1 MRRAALLA
9 IGTILVTF
17 EVQAQP
23 ASASSAGG
31 AGTAAKADPWLT
43 KATLGYLSTSGNT
56 ESSSLNSGFT
66 VAYDAG
72 NWVHAFNATAINS
85 SENDDTTAEA
95 YGLGWKSEYN
105 LTKADFLF
113 LRVNWRKD
121 RFSGYEHQLSETFGY
136 GRRLIDTGKH
146 VLDAEVGAGA
156 RQAELSDGSM
166 EDEFIQRGGLSYLWK
181 FSETAEFS
189 QSLEV
194 ETGPENTWLES
205 VSAVKA
211 RLMEDLAL
219 VASYT
224 VKNNSTVP
232 VGNENTDRFTAI
244 SLEYSF

>member
-1 MRRAALLA
+1 MRRAALLV

-17 EVQAQP
+17 EAQGQPSP
-23 ASASSAGG
+23 AAG
-31 AGTAAKADPWLT
+31 AGTAAKADPWLV
-43 KATLGYLSTSGNT
+43 KAGLGFLATSGNT
-56 ESSSLNSGFT
+56 ESTSLNSAFT

-72 NWVHAFNATAINS
+72 NWVHALDATAINS
-85 SENDDTTAEA
+85 SENENTTAEA

-105 LTKADFLF
+105 LTKSDFLF
-113 LRVNWRKD
+113 VRVNWRKD
-121 RFSGYEHQLSETFGY
+121 RFSGYEQQLSETLGY
-136 GRRLIDTGKH
+136 GRRLIDTGTH
-146 VLDAEVGAGA
+146 VLDAEIGAGA
-156 RQAELSDGSM
+156 RQAELSDGTM

-189 QSLEV
+189 QTFAVEV
-194 ETGPENTWLES
+194 GPENTWLES

-211 RLMEDLAL
+211 KLVGDLAL

-244 SLEYSF
+244 SVEYSF